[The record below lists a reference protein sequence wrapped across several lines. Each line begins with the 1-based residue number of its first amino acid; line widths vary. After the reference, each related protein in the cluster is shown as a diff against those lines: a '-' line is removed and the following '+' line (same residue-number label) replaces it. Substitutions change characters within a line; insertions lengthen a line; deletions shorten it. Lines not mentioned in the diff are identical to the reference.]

1 MEITT
6 LVIYPKGTI
15 ANRISIMV
23 SAKIYSIFKKVKL
36 KMMWDHEIPYD
47 TLFLGNVE
55 LVNNMYFNGKKYLYN
70 PGIDQRLLYNDVT
83 SNEQSDMYLIIET
96 DEEIRHIDMDDKM
109 FVSLRKNIYKTL
121 LKDHLSGNVL
131 GQLNL
136 VDFPKDHF
144 CCIDGNF
151 DTKMTKLE
159 IDPSIFDIRIEEVKS
174 YVRIL
179 IYSKASVLI
188 NTTNTINEEFVT
200 ASKISMEPVVHTD
213 KDLEYNN
220 SNIKNYCNDLYNL
233 GLVIN
238 PDMNKIS
245 LL

>member
-15 ANRISIMV
+15 ANRILIMV
-23 SAKIYSIFKKVKL
+23 SAKIFSIFKNVKL

-55 LVNNMYFNGKKYLYN
+55 LVNNMYFTNKKYLYN
-70 PGIDQRLLYNDVT
+70 PGIDQSLLYNDIV
-83 SNEQSDMYLIIET
+83 SDEQSDMYLIIET
-96 DEEIRHIDMDDKM
+96 DQEIRHKDMDDKM
-109 FVSLRKNIYKTL
+109 FASLRKNIYNTL

-144 CCIDGNF
+144 CCIDGSFN
-151 DTKMTKLE
+151 TNMKKLE
-159 IDPSIFDIRIEEVKS
+159 IDQSIFDIRIEEVKS
-174 YVRIL
+174 YVRTL

-188 NTTNTINEEFVT
+188 NATNAINEEFVN
-200 ASKISMEPVVHTD
+200 ASKISMVSVVHTD
-213 KDLEYNN
+213 KNLEYN
-220 SNIKNYCNDLYNL
+220 SNIKNCCNNLYNF

-238 PDMNKIS
+238 PDINKIS

>member
-1 MEITT
+1 MDIST

-15 ANRISIMV
+15 TNRISIMV
-23 SAKIYSIFKKVKL
+23 SAKIFSIFKNVKL
-36 KMMWDHEIPYD
+36 KMIWDHEIPYD

-55 LVNNMYFNGKKYLYN
+55 LVNIMYFNGKKYMYN
-70 PGIDQRLLYNDVT
+70 PGIDQSLLYNDVVN
-83 SNEQSDMYLIIET
+83 NEQLDMYLIIET
-96 DEEIRHIDMDDKM
+96 DQEIRHKDMDDKI
-109 FVSLRKNIYKTL
+109 FASLRKNIYNTL

-144 CCIDGNF
+144 CCIDGTFN
-151 DTKMTKLE
+151 TNMKKLE
-159 IDPSIFDIRIEEVKS
+159 IDESIFDIRIEDVKS
-174 YVRIL
+174 YVRTL

-188 NTTNTINEEFVT
+188 NTTSKINDEFVN
-200 ASKISMEPVVHTD
+200 ASKISMVSVVHTN
-213 KDLEYNN
+213 DLEYN
-220 SNIKNYCNDLYNL
+220 SNIKNCCNNLYNF

-238 PDMNKIS
+238 PDINKIS

>member
-1 MEITT
+1 MEIST
-6 LVIYPKGTI
+6 LVIYPKGTV

-23 SAKIYSIFKKVKL
+23 SAKIFSIFKNVKL
-36 KMMWDHEIPYD
+36 KMIWDHEIPYD

-55 LVNNMYFNGKKYLYN
+55 LVNIMYFNGKKYLYN
-70 PGIDQRLLYNDVT
+70 PGMDQSLLYNDIT
-83 SNEQSDMYLIIET
+83 SNENSDMHLIIET
-96 DEEIRHIDMDDKM
+96 DKEMCHKDMDDKM
-109 FVSLRKNIYKTL
+109 FASLRKNVYNTL

-144 CCIDGNF
+144 CCIDGEFKTNM
-151 DTKMTKLE
+151 KKLQ
-159 IDPSIFDIRIEEVKS
+159 IDESIFDIRIEEVKS
-174 YVRIL
+174 YIRTL

-188 NTTNTINEEFVT
+188 NTTSEMNEEFVN
-200 ASKISMEPVVHTD
+200 ASKISMVSVVHTN
-213 KDLEYNN
+213 EYLKYD
-220 SNIKNYCNDLYNL
+220 SNIKNCCYNLYNF

-238 PDMNKIS
+238 PDINKIS

>member
-1 MEITT
+1 MDIST

-15 ANRISIMV
+15 TNRISIMV
-23 SAKIYSIFKKVKL
+23 SAKIFSIFKNVKL
-36 KMMWDHEIPYD
+36 KMIWDHEIPYD

-55 LVNNMYFNGKKYLYN
+55 LVNIMYFNGKKYLYN
-70 PGIDQRLLYNDVT
+70 PCIDQSLLYNDIE
-83 SNEQSDMYLIIET
+83 SNENSDMYLIIES
-96 DEEIRHIDMDDKM
+96 DVEICHKDMDDKM
-109 FVSLRKNIYKTL
+109 FASLRKNIYNTL

-144 CCIDGNF
+144 CCIDGEFKTNM
-151 DTKMTKLE
+151 KRLE
-159 IDPSIFDIRIEEVKS
+159 IDESIFDIRIEDVKS
-174 YVRIL
+174 YVRTL

-188 NTTNTINEEFVT
+188 NTTSEINDEFVN
-200 ASKISMEPVVHTD
+200 ASKISMVSVVHTN
-213 KDLEYNN
+213 DLEYN
-220 SNIKNYCNDLYNL
+220 SNIKNSCNNLYNF

-238 PDMNKIS
+238 PDINKIS

>member
-1 MEITT
+1 MDIST

-15 ANRISIMV
+15 ANRILTMV
-23 SAKIYSIFKKVKL
+23 SAKILSIYKNVTL
-36 KMMWDHEIPYD
+36 KMIWDHEIPYD
-47 TLFLGNVE
+47 TLFVGNIE
-55 LVNNMYFNGKKYLYN
+55 LVNNMYFTNKKYVYN
-70 PGIDQRLLYNDVT
+70 PNIDQSLLYNNIIIND
-83 SNEQSDMYLIIET
+83 QSDMYLIIET
-96 DEEIRHIDMDDKM
+96 DNEILHKDMDPKW
-109 FVSLRKNIYKTL
+109 FVSLRKNIYNTL
-121 LKDHLSGNVL
+121 LKDHLSGNIL

-136 VDFPKDHF
+136 VDFPKDYF

-151 DTKMTKLE
+151 NTNMKKLE

-188 NTTNTINEEFVT
+188 NTTSKINEEFVN
-200 ASKISMEPVVHTD
+200 ASKISMVSVLHTD
-213 KDLEYNN
+213 KDLEYK
-220 SNIKNYCNDLYNL
+220 SNINNYCKNLYNF

-238 PDMNKIS
+238 PDINKIS